1 MRKGGAPHIKNKRKA
16 IIMGL
21 SCKKDFGKVQSV
33 FRKLDNEILKQQME
47 AKKGTDKPKK
57 PSKKADK

>member
-1 MRKGGAPHIKNKRKA
+1 
-16 IIMGL
+16 MGL

-33 FRKLDNEILKQQME
+33 FKKLDNEILKQQME

-57 PSKKADK
+57 SSKKVDK

>member
-1 MRKGGAPHIKNKRKA
+1 
-16 IIMGL
+16 MGL